1 MIEEGSS
8 IDESAKPNRVSDRR
22 VLDRLDALVVVRGG
36 GDLGTG
42 TAWRLHR
49 AGFPVVVLDLERPL
63 AIRRTVA
70 FSTAV
75 TEGSIVVEDVEGIL
89 VDSPDAAL
97 DATLG
102 GRVAVLVSGFVPDFE
117 DPAQVVVDARLAK
130 EPLDTNRAMAPLVIG
145 LGPGFVAGDHSEA
158 VIETNRGHR
167 LGKVIWEGSAEPTT
181 SVPGDVGGESAR
193 RVVRADRD
201 GVVRWDHAIADLV
214 SAGDT
219 LGSIDGERVT
229 APIGGVVRGLI
240 AEGPVKVGLK
250 IGDIDPRGD
259 PAVCFEISDKSRSVA
274 GGVLEAVMTWVNH
287 S

>member
-1 MIEEGSS
+1 VTIVEGSS

-22 VLDRLDALVVVRGG
+22 VLVVVRGG

-49 AGFPVVVLDLERPL
+49 SGFPVIVLDIERPL

-75 TEGSIVVEDVEGIL
+75 TEGSITVEGVEGVL
-89 VDSPDAAL
+89 VGSPAAAL
-97 DATLG
+97 DVSSRNG
-102 GRVAVLVSGFVPDFE
+102 VAVLVGDTVPDFE
-117 DPAQVVVDARLAK
+117 DPPQVVIDARLAK
-130 EPLDTNRAMAPLVIG
+130 EPLDTDRAMAPLVIG
-145 LGPGFVAGDHSEA
+145 LGPGFTAGEQCDA

-167 LGKVIWEGSAEPTT
+167 LGRVIWEGSAQRNTAEPG
-181 SVPGDVGGESAR
+181 SIGGESSK
-193 RVVRADRD
+193 RVIRADRD
-201 GVVRWDHAIADLV
+201 GDVRWQRQIADVV
-214 SAGDT
+214 SAGDR
-219 LGSIDGERVT
+219 LGSVQGVAVT

-240 AEGPVKVGLK
+240 DEGPVKVGLK

-274 GGVLEAVMTWVNH
+274 GGVLEAVMTWLNQ